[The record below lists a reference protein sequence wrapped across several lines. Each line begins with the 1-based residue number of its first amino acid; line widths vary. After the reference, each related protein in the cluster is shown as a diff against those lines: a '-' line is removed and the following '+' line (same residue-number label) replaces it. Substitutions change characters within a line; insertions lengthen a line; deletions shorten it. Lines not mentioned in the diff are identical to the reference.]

1 MYEVGGRGSS
11 IVCMRWGRGEQYCVY
26 EVGVGGSSIVCMRWG
41 VGGAVLC
48 V

>member
-11 IVCMRWGRGEQYCVY
+11 IVCMRWDRGEAVLCVEEVGGEQYCVY
-26 EVGVGGSSIVCMRWG
+26 GVYEY
-41 VGGAVLC
+41 C